1 MASSGGKNAC
11 NLPRP
16 TTHARAPFA
25 FVETCG
31 PSSANMMPRGEILMI
46 DELIVM
52 KRGLRLN
59 GRQMGAV
66 KFLMLAVTCSSFP
79 RAPPEPVAPEGNH
92 SSAGSG
98 RRAEK
103 NRTVVIVS
111 KVPKTPRMIA
121 RRVRRDA
128 LGDGDWESALTF
140 SAYA

>member
-25 FVETCG
+25 FVETGG
-31 PSSANMMPRGEILMI
+31 PSSANMTPRGAIRMI

-59 GRQMGAV
+59 ARQVGAV
-66 KFLMLAVTCSSFP
+66 KFFVLAVSSSSFP
-79 RAPPEPVAPEGNH
+79 RAAPDPATPEGNH

-98 RRAEK
+98 TRA
-103 NRTVVIVS
+103 
-111 KVPKTPRMIA
+111 
-121 RRVRRDA
+121 
-128 LGDGDWESALTF
+128 
-140 SAYA
+140 